1 MKVYLAHGPG
11 GWEVQPS
18 IRQKLSCCVIQ
29 WRKQKQEWGL
39 PLEVGMNKEGLRLE
53 PASLSLGNSH
63 AHHSINSVHDNE
75 AQ

>member
-1 MKVYLAHGPG
+1 MEVYLVHGPG

-18 IRQKLSCCVIQ
+18 IRQKLPCCVIQ

-39 PLEVGMNKEGLRLE
+39 RLEVGMNKKGLHLE

-63 AHHSINSVHDNE
+63 AHRNINSVPDNE
-75 AQ
+75 TQ